1 VTSIA
6 GKRAPTLDRRALL
19 AALCALAGGCQR
31 APAATSTTSRL
42 VSLSPGITDALFEIG
57 AGANVIARSDYCKY
71 PAEVTRLPHV
81 GTSLTPNYEAIT
93 RLAPTLI
100 LGERGANA
108 RQRELEAIAPTLLL
122 PWLTLDE
129 IVASMRELGRRTN
142 TVAAANALAARL
154 KARLD
159 VPAPPNGPRVL
170 LVLDGQLGKIDE
182 IWFIRENSLHGAA
195 LHAAGAR
202 NAVLESVTGLPRL
215 SVERLFAIDPDAIFL
230 LTEPGRAQAEYLAPW
245 RALAPLRAVA
255 NGHVTVVETPEG
267 LVQGPLVL
275 RLVDELA
282 VEVKKLGAAP

>member
-1 VTSIA
+1 MN
-6 GKRAPTLDRRALL
+6 RRALL
-19 AALCALAGGCQR
+19 AALCALASGCHR
-31 APAATSTTSRL
+31 APAATSGTLRV

-57 AGANVIARSDYCKY
+57 AGANVVARSDYCKY
-71 PAEVTRLPHV
+71 PPAVTRLPHV

-100 LGERGANA
+100 LGEQGANA
-108 RQRELEAIAPTLLL
+108 RQRELEAIGPTLLL

-129 IVASMRELGRRTN
+129 IVASTRELGQRTN
-142 TVAAANALAARL
+142 HAAAANALATKL
-154 KARLD
+154 KTRLD

-170 LVLDGQLGKIDE
+170 LVLDSQPGKIDE

-202 NAVLESVTGLPRL
+202 NAVTEAVTGLPRL

-230 LTEPGRAQAEYLAPW
+230 LTEPGRPQDDYLAPW

-255 NGHVTVVETPEG
+255 NRHVAVVETPEG

-275 RLVDELA
+275 HLVDELA
-282 VEVKKLGAAP
+282 VAVKKLEVRP

>member
-1 VTSIA
+1 
-6 GKRAPTLDRRALL
+6 
-19 AALCALAGGCQR
+19 
-31 APAATSTTSRL
+31 
-42 VSLSPGITDALFEIG
+42 
-57 AGANVIARSDYCKY
+57 
-71 PAEVTRLPHV
+71 VTRLPHV

-100 LGERGANA
+100 LGEQGANA
-108 RQRELEAIAPTLLL
+108 RQRELAAIAPTLLL

-129 IVASMRELGRRTN
+129 IIASTGELGRRTN
-142 TVAAANALAARL
+142 TTAAANALTAKL
-154 KARLD
+154 KTRLD

-170 LVLDGQLGKIDE
+170 LVLDSQPGKIDD

-202 NAVLESVTGLPRL
+202 NAVAEAVTGLPRL

-230 LTEPGRAQAEYLAPW
+230 LTEPGRPHDDYLAPW

-255 NGHVTVVETPEG
+255 NGHVAVVETPQG

-275 RLVDELA
+275 HLIDELA
-282 VEVKKLGAAP
+282 VEVKKLGATP